1 MYHVPVME
9 LENVRV
15 FDVLRN
21 ALNGELAVVMSV
33 SGDRLDLRTKTG
45 ETVRF
50 KFGEHFTRVSDDE
63 AVAFRAALRELRK
76 QQETADG
83 KKKKKRTPRSVAAL
97 LKRLSNKKRR
107 V

>member
-1 MYHVPVME
+1 ME
-9 LENVRV
+9 LENIRV

-33 SGDRLDLRTKTG
+33 SGDRLDLRVKTG

-83 KKKKKRTPRSVAAL
+83 KKKKRSPRSVAAL